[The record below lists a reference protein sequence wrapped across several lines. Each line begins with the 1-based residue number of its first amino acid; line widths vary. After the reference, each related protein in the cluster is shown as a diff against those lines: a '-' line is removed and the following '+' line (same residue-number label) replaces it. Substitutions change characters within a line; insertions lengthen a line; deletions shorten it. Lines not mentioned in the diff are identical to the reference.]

1 VLSRALRILL
11 SGIKNITIF
20 DKCNMSDKKIALL
33 GLGYVGLPLQIHHKR
48 SEHWVVVSGS
58 ATVVN
63 GKEVFILEKGE
74 WCTA

>member
-1 VLSRALRILL
+1 
-11 SGIKNITIF
+11 
-20 DKCNMSDKKIALL
+20 MSDKKIALL